1 MKLIGIGGY
10 ARSGKDLFAKVATE
24 ILIEHGVNVD
34 RFALA
39 YELKN
44 DLKDLI
50 FNKTGINVF
59 TEKTEE
65 KNIIRPLLVAYGDV
79 MRKISNGKYW
89 TNKLEQTIGKSK
101 ADVGFITD
109 IRYDH
114 YVEDEC
120 SWLQFKQCGKLIHI
134 TKYKLG
140 PAPSKRR
147 ISTSKPVK
155 IYEAVPNEHEM
166 LNNPKVKKRADF
178 AFEWKDVSEESEDI
192 TKNEYIRECVL
203 NVLTKFDV
211 IPKKDIFS
219 QV

>member
-34 RFALA
+34 SFALA

-101 ADVGFITD
+101 ANVGFITD

-120 SWLQFKQCGKLIHI
+120 SWLQFKQCGKLVHI

-147 ISTSKPVK
+147 ISTSKPIK

>member
-1 MKLIGIGGY
+1 MKLIGIGGS
-10 ARSGKDLFAKVATE
+10 ARSGKDLFAKVAVE
-24 ILIEHGVNVD
+24 ILNEHNVKAE

-50 FNKTGINVF
+50 FNKTGIDVF

-89 TNKLEQTIGKSK
+89 TNKLEQRIGKSK
-101 ADVGFITD
+101 ADVVFITD

-120 SWLQFKQCGKLIHI
+120 SWLQFKQCGKLVHI

-147 ISTSKPVK
+147 VSTSKPVK

-178 AFEWKDVSEESEDI
+178 AFEWKDVSDESNDI
-192 TKNEYIRECVL
+192 NKNEYIRECVL

-219 QV
+219 RV